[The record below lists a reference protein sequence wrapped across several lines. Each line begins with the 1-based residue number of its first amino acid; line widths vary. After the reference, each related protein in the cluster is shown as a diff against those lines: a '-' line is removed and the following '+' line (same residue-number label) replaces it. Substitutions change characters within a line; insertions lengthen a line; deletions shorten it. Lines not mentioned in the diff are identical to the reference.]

1 MMFLSVRC
9 LIIYWVPV
17 GAAANSSWDANTVLT
32 CGKTN
37 RTVQSGQSFIFLS
50 SSNAIHS
57 HPDAASTTDISSTCD
72 TTQNPAPGT
81 GRSGNGILD
90 RQGGKS
96 TPHCQS
102 CAILKPH
109 CLSHSTHQ
117 HDRQPTERCSLAAT
131 NSR

>member
-9 LIIYWVPV
+9 LIIYCVPV

-50 SSNAIHS
+50 STNAIHS
-57 HPDAASTTDISSTCD
+57 HPDAASTTDNSSTCES
-72 TTQNPAPGT
+72 TQNPAPGT

-90 RQGGKS
+90 RQGGRS
-96 TPHCQS
+96 TTT
-102 CAILKPH
+102 
-109 CLSHSTHQ
+109 LSIVRHPKTALSIAFNARTR
-117 HDRQPTERCSLAAT
+117 RQPT
-131 NSR
+131 